1 MDSSGNL
8 IKLFQQIIVN
18 YIFKNK
24 TNLEKYKIAHKI
36 FKSNFNRFSKYGF
49 RKPIQ
54 VFYDYFINERSYGLS
69 VLKIIKNLNTFQHY
83 SSYPFKPNLNNSY
96 PITKI
101 KKDKFNYNYFFL
113 QQLTWFNNF
122 EIRKTSK
129 NLNLF
134 ENYEYALNLKN
145 LNLINKKKNLI
156 KKNLDLSIKSINLEL
171 TKCLKEFEQFN
182 LLIKYVF
189 NKNINIKNKLNK
201 ISKSKIFK
209 KLVVLVLTIL
219 FY

>member
-1 MDSSGNL
+1 MGTGESDIFFIKKGARNVTGVDFNKKSIIEANSYKKKLNIKNIEFIHDDILNFLPKKKFDIIVCKGVLPHISQKDRVKLLKKINNYKLKKKSCIILGYLDSSGNL

-83 SSYPFKPNLNNSY
+83 SSYPFKPNLNNH
-96 PITKI
+96 T
-101 KKDKFNYNYFFL
+101 
-113 QQLTWFNNF
+113 Q
-122 EIRKTSK
+122 
-129 NLNLF
+129 
-134 ENYEYALNLKN
+134 
-145 LNLINKKKNLI
+145 
-156 KKNLDLSIKSINLEL
+156 
-171 TKCLKEFEQFN
+171 
-182 LLIKYVF
+182 
-189 NKNINIKNKLNK
+189 
-201 ISKSKIFK
+201 
-209 KLVVLVLTIL
+209 
-219 FY
+219 

>member
-1 MDSSGNL
+1 M
-8 IKLFQQIIVN
+8 
-18 YIFKNK
+18 
-24 TNLEKYKIAHKI
+24 
-36 FKSNFNRFSKYGF
+36 
-49 RKPIQ
+49 
-54 VFYDYFINERSYGLS
+54 S
-69 VLKIIKNLNTFQHY
+69 VLKIIKNLITFHYY
-83 SSYPFKPNLNNSY
+83 SSYPFKPNLNNPY

-145 LNLINKKKNLI
+145 LKIIKKKKNLI

-182 LLIKYVF
+182 LLIKYLF

-201 ISKSKIFK
+201 ISKIKIIK
-209 KLVVLVLTIL
+209 KACGIGTNYIVLLKK
-219 FY
+219 